1 VRDQLTDFDQVR
13 FEKLIKLLGQS
24 QEILQE
30 RLQRVEGY
38 AEAFASMT
46 ADEFVG
52 KQEGQGYSREDVFE
66 ANKEF
71 ELQEVRPK
79 VYFWAVRL
87 HAAVGQEVA
96 RWLEMFLP
104 PAFPRVFYGEAG
116 LADVRID
123 YSEGRKWIPPPSELL
138 QLLANNS
145 QDAARTFFSAL
156 LLGEA
161 FGSLIEKSSLANLI
175 ILEAHES
182 AFSSSVPVGI
192 DWQRVW
198 EHYLAFADLEA
209 KRLTSGVPGT
219 SSPGIQLASDEGAA
233 YGRNPE
239 EPNYTPN
246 ITINE
251 AVESARF
258 DHTVIMD
265 RQEDIVRVLKQ
276 LQEAGGKAP
285 DEMRR
290 QCEATVQDALGVLL
304 DEVEQPTKRCLIT
317 AEYHYTQ
324 TPVALDFSNVIVDF
338 TRAFESELKRII
350 KQFPDGFQQA
360 VSSDPEVKRKKPIL
374 KFTLGELSGLLKR
387 NKPFFANLKGL
398 FGTDGR
404 LVYADVLSAIETVN
418 QQAEAKHSGMR
429 AKADATRFRSLFL
442 GKPSIMAALFPRTE
456 KPQAGPERSSAAN
469 GQD

>member
-1 VRDQLTDFDQVR
+1 
-13 FEKLIKLLGQS
+13 
-24 QEILQE
+24 
-30 RLQRVEGY
+30 
-38 AEAFASMT
+38 
-46 ADEFVG
+46 
-52 KQEGQGYSREDVFE
+52 
-66 ANKEF
+66 
-71 ELQEVRPK
+71 
-79 VYFWAVRL
+79 
-87 HAAVGQEVA
+87 
-96 RWLEMFLP
+96 
-104 PAFPRVFYGEAG
+104 
-116 LADVRID
+116 
-123 YSEGRKWIPPPSELL
+123 
-138 QLLANNS
+138 
-145 QDAARTFFSAL
+145 
-156 LLGEA
+156 
-161 FGSLIEKSSLANLI
+161 
-175 ILEAHES
+175 
-182 AFSSSVPVGI
+182 
-192 DWQRVW
+192 
-198 EHYLAFADLEA
+198 
-209 KRLTSGVPGT
+209 
-219 SSPGIQLASDEGAA
+219 
-233 YGRNPE
+233 
-239 EPNYTPN
+239 
-246 ITINE
+246 
-251 AVESARF
+251 
-258 DHTVIMD
+258 
-265 RQEDIVRVLKQ
+265 VRVLKQ